1 MAGAF
6 ALIGLI
12 LLAAGVLMPQVFVL
26 LTGVGTLAGGAGT
39 LVGQRRRARARV
51 LAPLRARPPPA

>member
-26 LTGVGTLAGGAGT
+26 LTGVGTLAVGAGT

-51 LAPLRARPPPA
+51 